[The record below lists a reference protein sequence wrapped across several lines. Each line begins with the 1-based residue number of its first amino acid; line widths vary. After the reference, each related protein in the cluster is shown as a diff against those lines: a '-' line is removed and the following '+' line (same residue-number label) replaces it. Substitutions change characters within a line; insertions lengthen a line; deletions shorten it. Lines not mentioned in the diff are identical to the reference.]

1 MVIFPARAEILPGIL
16 CFTLDL
22 AVDILYPSHATPPIS
37 LSLDPP
43 NMSTINHNYSPAPSS
58 TRCPLPLQRVIT
70 GFSLRPPPPGR
81 LISSFPVPS
90 SIHCHLPLQL
100 AATNFSPPHPHPGLL
115 PLPLFLPVPSPSHPN
130 ITSAS
135 SPSIFSSPL
144 SHVSPHS
151 NTRSPCRAST
161 VRTDTHTYKHSR
173 KTDGRTNQADFVF

>member
-1 MVIFPARAEILPGIL
+1 MLLRL
-16 CFTLDL
+16 
-22 AVDILYPSHATPPIS
+22 S

-100 AATNFSPPHPHPGLL
+100 AATNFSPHTPTLDFFLCHSSSPCLL
-115 PLPLFLPVPSPSHPN
+115 PLIPTLPLPPLHPSSLHH
-130 ITSAS
+130 
-135 SPSIFSSPL
+135 SPT
-144 SHVSPHS
+144 SPHTVTLALPAARPRFAW
-151 NTRSPCRAST
+151 TRI
-161 VRTDTHTYKHSR
+161 HTNIVGKP
-173 KTDGRTNQADFVF
+173 TDGQIKQISFFKY